1 MPYYKFGSND
11 IFHNVIKTYPQCK
24 FFIYSGS
31 IYYKNRTTITG
42 SHTSNVTHVPS
53 GYISLYEMNVDRP
66 SGGLI
71 YPFVTKGG
79 SSMAPRTISTK
90 DFQNTSKYGYGDDL
104 TGSYPLSA
112 SISKEY
118 YSLNGSRVRMTALKN
133 TLNYY
138 TPLSRHY
145 NFSSSLGDKSTQ
157 ALGLVSIPSIFYGS
171 RIKKG
176 TVSLKYYITG
186 TLVGELQDEN
196 QRGELIQVGPVGS
209 EGSGSVAGVVLYN
222 EGFIVLTGSW
232 ALDSSTTYRDVY
244 VGSTLDNPKWRYF
257 GQSMSGS
264 IVAAT
269 SSFSLD
275 FKGTNPVPVTTM
287 FAHAPV
293 GKLNHS
299 ANPTFIEHGQD
310 TTPSTGSVIY
320 REKEKLN
327 IKNTVSSAYADP
339 TGSFRKQT
347 YISKIGIYDEKRNL
361 IAIAKL
367 ATPVKKT
374 EEREYT
380 FKLKFDY

>member
-1 MPYYKFGSND
+1 MPYYKFGPND

-31 IYYKNRTTITG
+31 IYYKNRTTVTG
-42 SHTSNVTHVPS
+42 SHTSNVTHTPS
-53 GYISLYEMNVDRP
+53 GHISLYEMNVDRP

-90 DFQNTSKYGYGDDL
+90 DFQNISKYGYGDDL

-112 SISKEY
+112 SLSKEY
-118 YSLNGSRVRMTALKN
+118 YALDGSRTRITALKN

-145 NFSSSLGDKSTQ
+145 NFSSSLGNKATQ

-176 TVSLKYYITG
+176 TVNLKFYITG
-186 TLVGELQDEN
+186 TLIGELRDEN
-196 QRGELIQVGPVGS
+196 QRGELVQVGPVGS
-209 EGSGSVAGVVLYN
+209 PGSGSVAGVVLYN
-222 EGFIVLTGSW
+222 EGFLVLTGSW
-232 ALDSSTTYRDVY
+232 SLSNAIQDQY
-244 VGSTLDNPKWRYF
+244 VGATNDNPRWRYF
-257 GQSMSGS
+257 AQSISGS
-264 IVAAT
+264 ITAQA

-293 GKLNHS
+293 ARLNHS
-299 ANPTFIEHGQD
+299 ANPTFIEHGQT
-310 TTPSTGSVIY
+310 TTPSTGSSIY
-320 REKEKLN
+320 RDNHELK

-361 IAIAKL
+361 IGIAKL

-380 FKLKFDY
+380 FKLKLDF